1 MSFERSETSLEM
13 MRFFAYAQNDKKEKT
28 TALYLLIVNKKM
40 KKYISPEMIVVRIDT
55 QEVIAN
61 SPDTTTLGW
70 KSPNAEG
77 GSTNNVGDFAAPTYR
92 NTLWN
97 E

>member
-1 MSFERSETSLEM
+1 
-13 MRFFAYAQNDKKEKT
+13 
-28 TALYLLIVNKKM
+28 M
-40 KKYISPEMIVVRIDT
+40 KKYISPEMVVVRIDT
-55 QEVIAN
+55 QEVIAQT
-61 SPDTTTLGW
+61 SPGPDTTTLGW

-77 GSTNNVGDFAAPTYR
+77 GSTNDVGDIAAPTYR